1 MGVFSGSASRG
12 PRPWAVQAHFF
23 FVVVVSR
30 VQELIERTVQGMG
43 YELVELEFGG
53 GGLMRVFIDRLEAE
67 PIRMEDCERVSHQ
80 LTHLLT
86 VENIDYARLEVSS
99 PGLDRP
105 LNKPSDYLRFEG
117 SEITL
122 KLRVAFKGRR
132 NFTGVLLRDPDLEGG
147 FALDLTEPPATPPGG
162 KGKARPAARAG
173 AKAVKAGK
181 SNARSTA
188 PVADDPAA
196 SIQTGAPAP
205 AAAFAGAAPS
215 SEATAAEQTVRRL
228 SFTLDE
234 VDRARLVP
242 KVKF

>member
-1 MGVFSGSASRG
+1 MFSGSACCG

-23 FVVVVSR
+23 FVVAVSR

-43 YELVELEFGG
+43 YELVELEFAG
-53 GGLMRVFIDRLEAE
+53 GGLLRVYIDRLEAD

-80 LTHLLT
+80 LTHLLA

-105 LNKPSDYLRFEG
+105 LNKPADYLRFEG

-122 KLRVAFKGRR
+122 KLRVALKGRR
-132 NFTGVLLRDPDLEGG
+132 NFTGVLLRDPEVEGG
-147 FALDLTEPPATPPGG
+147 FALDLTEPPATAPA
-162 KGKARPAARAG
+162 GKAKGRTAGRSTAKPTKTTPRSAAKAAADPFGAAAPSAARAG
-173 AKAVKAGK
+173 AE
-181 SNARSTA
+181 
-188 PVADDPAA
+188 PP
-196 SIQTGAPAP
+196 
-205 AAAFAGAAPS
+205 
-215 SEATAAEQTVRRL
+215 SEATAAEQMVRRL